1 MRLYQFHLFDAR
13 GEIPTLDL
21 GYHEDDGPACSA
33 AIDLLEQHGSAIGV
47 AVYDVDRLVLRT
59 HRSTRYSGAAGTPLS
74 GGR

>member
-21 GYHEDDGPACSA
+21 GYHEDDEPACSA
-33 AIDLLEQHGSAIGV
+33 AIDLLEQHVSAIGV

-59 HRSTRYSGAAGTPLS
+59 HRSARLS
-74 GGR
+74 GPPGTSMSDIR